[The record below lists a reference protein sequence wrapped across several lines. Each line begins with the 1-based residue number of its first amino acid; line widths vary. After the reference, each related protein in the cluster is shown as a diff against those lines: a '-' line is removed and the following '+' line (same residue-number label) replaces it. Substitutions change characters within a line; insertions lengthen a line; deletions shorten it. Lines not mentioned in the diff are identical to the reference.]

1 MPRGP
6 LNRRDFISRL
16 AVTAAAWPLAAHAQ
30 QAVVPVIGFL
40 SGASAVAYE
49 PIVAA
54 FRQGLADA
62 GYIEGQT
69 VTIEYRWAEGQYDRL
84 PALAADLVACKVA
97 VIAAAGGI
105 GSALAAKAASPTIP
119 VVFVT
124 GDDPV
129 AFGLVDSFN
138 RPGGN
143 VTGVSFLLPALEAKR
158 LELLHDLVPK
168 AAVIAVL
175 VNPTFA
181 ASNVRVTAARDA
193 ANTLGLQLNILNASS
208 ERDIDNA
215 FASIVEKPA
224 GALLVTSDPF
234 FVSRREQIVSLA
246 TSRAVPAAYFAREF
260 ATAGGLMSYGAS
272 ASDAYRQTGIYTG
285 KVLKGEKPAN
295 LPVMQPTKFELVLN
309 RKTANVLGLAVP
321 STLLAVADEVIE

>member
-1 MPRGP
+1 MK
-6 LNRRDFISRL
+6 RREFISL
-16 AVTAAAWPLAAHAQ
+16 LGGAVAAWPLAARAQ
-30 QAVVPVIGFL
+30 QPIPVIGFL

-62 GYIEGQT
+62 GYIEGQN

-84 PALAADLVACKVA
+84 PALAADLVARKVV

-119 VVFVT
+119 IVFVT

-129 AFGLVDSFN
+129 KFGLVDSLN

-158 LELLHDLVPK
+158 LELLHELLPK
-168 AAVIAVL
+168 AALIAVL
-175 VNPTFA
+175 VNPSLA
-181 ASNVRVTAARDA
+181 ASDVRVTAVRDA
-193 ANTLGLQLNILNASS
+193 ANTLGLQLSIVNASS

-215 FASIVEKPA
+215 FASLVEMRA
-224 GALLVTSDPF
+224 EALLVTSDPF
-234 FVSRREQIVSLA
+234 FVSRREQIVLLA
-246 TSRAVPAAYFAREF
+246 TRRAVPTAYFAREF

-309 RKTANVLGLAVP
+309 RKTANVLGLTVP
-321 STLLAVADEVIE
+321 NILLVSADEVIE

>member
-1 MPRGP
+1 M
-6 LNRRDFISRL
+6 NRREF
-16 AVTAAAWPLAAHAQ
+16 VTLLGGTMAAWPLAARAQ
-30 QAVVPVIGFL
+30 QPIPVIGFL

-62 GYIEGQT
+62 GYIEGQN

-84 PALAADLVACKVA
+84 PALAADLVARKVA

-119 VVFVT
+119 IVFVA

-129 AFGLVDSFN
+129 KFGLVDSLN

-158 LELLHDLVPK
+158 LELLHELLPK
-168 AAVIAVL
+168 AALIAVL
-175 VNPTFA
+175 VNPSFA
-181 ASNVRVTAARDA
+181 ASDVRVTAVRDA
-193 ANTLGLQLNILNASS
+193 ANTLGLQLSILNASS

-215 FASIVEKPA
+215 FASLVEKRA
-224 GALLVTSDPF
+224 EALLVTSDPF
-234 FVSRREQIVSLA
+234 FVSRREQIVLLA
-246 TSRAVPAAYFAREF
+246 TRRAVPTAYFAREF

-309 RKTANVLGLAVP
+309 RKTANVLGLTVP
-321 STLLAVADEVIE
+321 NMLLVSADEVIE